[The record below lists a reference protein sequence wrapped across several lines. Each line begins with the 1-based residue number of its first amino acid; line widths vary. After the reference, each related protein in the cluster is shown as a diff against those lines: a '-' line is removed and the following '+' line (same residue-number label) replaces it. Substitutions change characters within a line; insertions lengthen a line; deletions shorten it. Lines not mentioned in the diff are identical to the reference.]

1 MYGVKV
7 GMKKSAA
14 LNKLKKLAGSKNVLI
29 VKDGQETWFDDEKNK
44 YVVEGEPTGKG
55 EYISLFSIYLPVSF
69 KLKNGK
75 VSEITWMRS

>member
-55 EYISLFSIYLPVSF
+55 EYISLFFSTYILE
-69 KLKNGK
+69 LALN
-75 VSEITWMRS
+75 